1 MTNKISKEVSIMN
14 RTEADIMKNWKGTL
28 SAPLLTIRCTAYN
41 QEAYIGQTIEGF
53 LMQETDFPFRIVI
66 HDDASTDKTGE
77 IIKAYARQYP
87 NIMIPILEQ
96 ENQYSKHDGSILRIT
111 RPFLAGKYLAFCEGD
126 DYWIDSYKLQKQ
138 VDFLE
143 KEPECVLCYTN
154 FNILH
159 QKSGKMER
167 DLITT
172 RPGNFKQQY
181 TLEEWLI
188 SPGYTAPMTWVFR
201 KEAFDIYEFVPS
213 CDGTFVQFAH
223 FLHTGK
229 VHCLKEDTTAVYRV
243 LVESASHSANPS
255 VYYKRIK
262 DLRQVQKVLA
272 KKYNIGVESEH
283 QIDEKYFSR
292 FYKLICL
299 LGTKQERDEL
309 AAFCTTFPRKA
320 VLLLSN
326 SELAKKAMYWVYNH
340 KRG

>member
-1 MTNKISKEVSIMN
+1 MIN
-14 RTEADIMKNWKGTL
+14 RTETDIMKKWKGTPDF
-28 SAPLLTIRCTAYN
+28 PLLTIRCNTYN
-41 QEAYIGQTIEGF
+41 QEAYISQTIDGF

-77 IIKAYARQYP
+77 IIKAYTQQYP
-87 NIMIPILEQ
+87 NIIIPIVEK
-96 ENQYSKHDGSILRIT
+96 ENQYSKYDGSILRIT
-111 RPFLAGKYLAFCEGD
+111 RPFLMGKYLAFCEGD

-143 KEPECVLCYTN
+143 KNPEYVLCYTN

-159 QKSGKMER
+159 QQNGKMEMN
-167 DLITT
+167 LITT
-172 RPGNFKQQY
+172 RPDNFKQQY
-181 TLEEWLI
+181 TLEQWLTY
-188 SPGYTAPMTWVFR
+188 PGYTAPMTWVFR
-201 KEAFDIYEFVPS
+201 KEVFDAFEFIPS

-229 VHCLKEDTTAVYRV
+229 VHCMKEDTTAVYRV
-243 LVESASHSANPS
+243 LMESASHSSNPH

-262 DLRQVQKVLA
+262 DLRHVQKVLA
-272 KKYNIGVESEH
+272 KRYNMGLEVEH
-283 QIDEKYFSR
+283 RIDVVYFSR

-309 AAFCTTFPRKA
+309 AAHCTAFPQKA

-326 SELAKKAMYWVYNH
+326 SPLAKKAMFWVYNH